1 MSTGKHWIECKRR
14 FPKCPCNTCVRD
26 NADSEEDPCCDVHC
40 LLCENGKEC
49 HDYIPEERA

>member
-49 HDYIPEERA
+49 PDYIPEERA